1 MIKNPQFEL
10 AKSSKLLKYLREVE
24 KNKIYSNFGPLYF
37 NLKKNLKISLTTKI
51 IK

>member
-24 KNKIYSNFGPLYF
+24 KNKIKINF
-37 NLKKNLKISLTTKI
+37 LKIFQDKRYQF
-51 IK
+51 